1 MSWIVAP
8 IQGAW
13 DIGLSRGLGTGSV
26 KGR

>member
-1 MSWIVAP
+1 LAP

-13 DIGLSRGLGTGSV
+13 DIGLSGCRNTQSV